1 MKNLQLFAFLKFP
14 RECFRTAVIEIK
26 QLKKLALTLTLNKKG
41 YHLSVYIMRIF
52 VREFLDEN
60 FPDK

>member
-26 QLKKLALTLTLNKKG
+26 QLKKMALTVTKKVIT
-41 YHLSVYIMRIF
+41 YQF
-52 VREFLDEN
+52 T
-60 FPDK
+60 